1 MKVCWGSLSSCSS
14 SPVPRLGRFVGGHAG
29 LSVGGQRALGRD
41 GEADTDGVMCQPD

>member
-1 MKVCWGSLSSCSS
+1 MAGGGPCPQC
-14 SPVPRLGRFVGGHAG
+14 VPRLERFVGGHAG